1 MAKDL
6 DELKSEEEQSAATF
20 VDLKSAKTEE
30 IDVNEK
36 AILSKDKRI
45 GTLKLSISEAGH
57 ALEDAQE
64 ALADAQTLIAN
75 LKEDCA
81 AKEKDM
87 AERQKARSEEAVAIS
102 DTIKILNDDD
112 ALDTFKKA
120 LPSAALMQKQQV
132 GYDAFLQVG

>member
-36 AILSKDKRI
+36 AIISKEKRI

-64 ALADAQTLIAN
+64 ALADAQKLSAN
-75 LKEDCA
+75 LKEECA
-81 AKEKDM
+81 SKEKEL
-87 AERQKARSEEAVAIS
+87 AEKQKMRGEEMVAIGEA
-102 DTIKILNDDD
+102 IKILNDDD
-112 ALDTFKKA
+112 ALEVFKKA
-120 LPSAALMQKQQV
+120 LPSASLVQQSKV
-132 GYDAFLQVG
+132 QTYD